1 MDDAA
6 AINRSPEGFFLQ
18 GLVRAEPRYSEDIR
32 SSDFYAQWTKPG
44 VVLPDAEATRLEFVK
59 RHLEVV
65 KQCNEADLRRVYEL
79 DYNKVMKIQKPKGR
93 SGSAGSYGKQGGAG
107 NAGSYGKQS
116 NASNAGSYGKRGNDG
131 NAGNRQFSQKRD
143 FEGRLG
149 KNKKYRRF

>member
-1 MDDAA
+1 M
-6 AINRSPEGFFLQ
+6 
-18 GLVRAEPRYSEDIR
+18 RAEPRYSEDIR

-93 SGSAGSYGKQGGAG
+93 SGNAGSYGKQGGTGGYGKQNNAS

-116 NASNAGSYGKRGNDG
+116 NAS

>member
-79 DYNKVMKIQKPKGR
+79 DYNKVVKIQKPKGR
-93 SGSAGSYGKQGGAG
+93 SGNAGSYGKQGGAG
-107 NAGSYGKQS
+107 
-116 NASNAGSYGKRGNDG
+116 NAGSYGKRGNDG

>member
-1 MDDAA
+1 M
-6 AINRSPEGFFLQ
+6 
-18 GLVRAEPRYSEDIR
+18 
-32 SSDFYAQWTKPG
+32 
-44 VVLPDAEATRLEFVK
+44 EFVK

-93 SGSAGSYGKQGGAG
+93 SGSAGSYGKRGNDG

-116 NASNAGSYGKRGNDG
+116 NDG

>member
-93 SGSAGSYGKQGGAG
+93 SGNAGSYGKQGGTGGYGKQNNAS

-116 NASNAGSYGKRGNDG
+116 NAS

>member
-1 MDDAA
+1 M
-6 AINRSPEGFFLQ
+6 
-18 GLVRAEPRYSEDIR
+18 
-32 SSDFYAQWTKPG
+32 
-44 VVLPDAEATRLEFVK
+44 EFVK

-93 SGSAGSYGKQGGAG
+93 SGNAGSYGKQGGAG

-116 NASNAGSYGKRGNDG
+116 NASNAG
-131 NAGNRQFSQKRD
+131 NRQFSQKRD